1 MLGKALTTSWRATQA
16 RIYPVMLT
24 KRILILSCCS
34 LATCCTCRV
43 VSAVML
49 LLCGSHIG
57 VIPLL
62 VKICCALDQV

>member
-16 RIYPVMLT
+16 QIYPVMPIKT
-24 KRILILSCCS
+24 VLIPSCCS

-49 LLCGSHIG
+49 LLCGSHTGG
-57 VIPLL
+57 VHLL
-62 VKICCALDQV
+62 VKICCTLDQV

>member
-1 MLGKALTTSWRATQA
+1 MLGKALTTSWRAIQA
-16 RIYPVMLT
+16 RIYPAMLIE
-24 KRILILSCCS
+24 RVSIPSCCS

-49 LLCGSHIG
+49 PLCSSHIG

-62 VKICCALDQV
+62 VKMCCILDQV